1 MLVACP
7 SFFPDLVSADQPEI
21 LAVLRETYEIAED
34 LEPRQVFDSRPLQEA
49 AQTVDASGW
58 RPR

>member
-1 MLVACP
+1 
-7 SFFPDLVSADQPEI
+7 VSPADQPEI
-21 LAVLRETYEIAED
+21 LAVLRETYEIGED

>member
-1 MLVACP
+1 MSP
-7 SFFPDLVSADQPEI
+7 ADQPEI

-34 LEPRQVFDSRPLQEA
+34 LEPRQVFDFRPLQEVA
-49 AQTVDASGW
+49 LTVDASGW